1 VSLRARKLKGINSGI
16 VNIGYGLLW
25 LREEY
30 LGSDNNY
37 II

>member
-1 VSLRARKLKGINSGI
+1 VSLKERKLKGINSGI
-16 VNIGYGLLW
+16 VNIGYGHLW